1 MIYISSVDS
10 GSYEVLKEIQVINWR
25 KCLLHI
31 PLVNLQQVSFL
42 NHAPFE
48 RCIILRLGMLWPTKY
63 ESNFFNVVKKCQEDI
78 KLNLSS
84 EFYVTPYSL
93 VLKYLKNNFLNK
105 KKKKIFGY
113 LTSSNKV
120 TFLKLLNMN
129 NIFPENKENSNYL
142 YKTKNKDL
150 ELTNLTSGNWFNWE
164 EEDDFNLTIA
174 KALFSQGKEEIL
186 PFWK

>member
-1 MIYISSVDS
+1 
-10 GSYEVLKEIQVINWR
+10 
-25 KCLLHI
+25 
-31 PLVNLQQVSFL
+31 
-42 NHAPFE
+42 
-48 RCIILRLGMLWPTKY
+48 
-63 ESNFFNVVKKCQEDI
+63 
-78 KLNLSS
+78 
-84 EFYVTPYSL
+84 
-93 VLKYLKNNFLNK
+93 
-105 KKKKIFGY
+105 
-113 LTSSNKV
+113 
-120 TFLKLLNMN
+120 MN